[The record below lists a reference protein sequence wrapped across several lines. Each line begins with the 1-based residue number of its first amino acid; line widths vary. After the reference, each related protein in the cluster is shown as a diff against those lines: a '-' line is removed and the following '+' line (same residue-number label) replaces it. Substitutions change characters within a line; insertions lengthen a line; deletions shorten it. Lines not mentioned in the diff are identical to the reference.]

1 MLTLRAIAIAALIV
15 WMVVDGAVVF
25 RRKTGKAENHDRYSL
40 AVVAIGNLAGW
51 LGAIWLAFSPYG
63 AIHPAL
69 PFQIA
74 GFAVMAIGITV
85 RFTAIAQLGRFHTPN
100 VAVLADHEVMER
112 GLYRHIRHP
121 SYLGAMI
128 GFLGFGFALGNW
140 LSLLVVVVL
149 NVAAYLIRIR
159 EEEAAL
165 TAGLGERYASY
176 CRRTARLIPR
186 IY

>member
-1 MLTLRAIAIAALIV
+1 MPILRDVAIGALIV
-15 WMVVDGAVVF
+15 WMLIDSALVF
-25 RRKTGKAENHDRYSL
+25 RHKTGKAESHDRYSL
-40 AVVAIGNLAGW
+40 AAVAIGNLAGW
-51 LGAIWLAFSPYG
+51 FGSIWFAFSPYG
-63 AIHPAL
+63 ALHPAL

-74 GFAVMAIGITV
+74 GFALMAIGIAL

-128 GFLGFGFALGNW
+128 AFCGFGLALGNW
-140 LSLLVVVVL
+140 LSLVIVVVL
-149 NVAAYLIRIR
+149 NTAAYLVRIH

-176 CRRTARLIPR
+176 CRRTARLIPHF
-186 IY
+186 Y

>member
-1 MLTLRAIAIAALIV
+1 MLTLRTLAIAALIV
-15 WMVVDGAVVF
+15 WMLVDGAVVF
-25 RRKTGKAENHDRYSL
+25 RHKTGKAENHDRYSL
-40 AVVAIGNLAGW
+40 AIIAVGNLAGW

-69 PFQIA
+69 PVQIV
-74 GFAVMAIGITV
+74 GFVVMAIGIAL

-100 VAVLADHEVMER
+100 VAVLADHEVMQR

-128 GFLGFGFALGNW
+128 GFLGFGLALGNW
-140 LSLLVVVVL
+140 LSVIVVVVL
-149 NVAAYLIRIR
+149 NTAAYLVRIR

-176 CRRTARLIPR
+176 CRHTARLIPH